1 MPQGNAGPIMAPSSM
16 APAAVAPATLSMA
29 NASAANSPLHAAL
42 LHPGQ
47 VFEAMDGGSVAVSG
61 SMVPH
66 APGAASLSVG
76 YQDAR
81 LGYVE
86 LQARQVAGSIQATLI
101 PSSEAAQHAL
111 QGQLG
116 ALGGWLAQRATPVER
131 LAVVAPAA
139 MSSLAGNMGGQSQ
152 GGGDPSSQARSW
164 QGNAGMGNGQG
175 NPSGA
180 GAGFGGGQDSP
191 ASGHSSGRLVEALAA
206 TGSVVSHSGR
216 SVAEPVAGLAMG
228 AAALSPVSGSSQGT
242 ITPASVGRG
251 QRISVH
257 A

>member
-1 MPQGNAGPIMAPSSM
+1 
-16 APAAVAPATLSMA
+16 MA
-29 NASAANSPLHAAL
+29 NASNSPMHAAL

-47 VFEAMDGGSVAVSG
+47 VFEAMDGGSAAVGG
-61 SMVPH
+61 STMPS

-164 QGNAGMGNGQG
+164 QGNAGMGYGQG

-180 GAGFGGGQDSP
+180 GAGFGGGQDSS
-191 ASGHSSGRLVEALAA
+191 ASSSGRSSGQLVEALAA
-206 TGSVVSHSGR
+206 TGSVVPRSGR
-216 SVAEPVAGLAMG
+216 SVAEPAMG
-228 AAALSPVSGSSQGT
+228 ASALPPVSGSSRGA
-242 ITPASVGRG
+242 ITPASGGRG

>member
-1 MPQGNAGPIMAPSSM
+1 MGNAS
-16 APAAVAPATLSMA
+16 
-29 NASAANSPLHAAL
+29 NSPMHAAL

-47 VFEAMDGGSVAVSG
+47 VFEAMDGGSAAVGG
-61 SMVPH
+61 SAMPS

-164 QGNAGMGNGQG
+164 QGNAGMGYGQGEG

-180 GAGFGGGQDSP
+180 GSGFGGGQDSQ
-191 ASGHSSGRLVEALAA
+191 ASGRSSGQLVEALAA
-206 TGSVVSHSGR
+206 TGSVVPRSGR
-216 SVAEPVAGLAMG
+216 SVAEPGLAMG
-228 AAALSPVSGSSQGT
+228 AAALPPVSGSTRGA
-242 ITPASVGRG
+242 ITPASGGRG